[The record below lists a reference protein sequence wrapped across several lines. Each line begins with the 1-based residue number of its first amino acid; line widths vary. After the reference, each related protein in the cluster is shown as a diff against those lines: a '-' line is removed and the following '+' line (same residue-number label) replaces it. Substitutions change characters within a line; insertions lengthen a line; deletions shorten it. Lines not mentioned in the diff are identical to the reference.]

1 MIVFMSGLLDV
12 SMTAELRGW
21 LSSARFA
28 DGRATAGPDA
38 RRVKSNEQVGHDD
51 ASLAGMQD
59 RVSAALR
66 AHRLFNAAAR
76 PRTIRPPLFSRYVP
90 GMEYGTH
97 MDDALMGGMR
107 TDLSLTVFLSD
118 PGAYEG
124 GELVIESAAGEQGV
138 KLPAGCGV
146 LYPTGALHRVAPV
159 TGGERLAAVTWVR
172 SLVRDPGAREI
183 LFDLDNARHVLGEQ
197 VGSTPGMLLLAKVQ
211 GNLLRRW
218 VED

>member
-1 MIVFMSGLLDV
+1 MSDLLDAALV
-12 SMTAELRGW
+12 AELRRW
-21 LSSARFA
+21 LDGARFA
-28 DGRATAGPDA
+28 DGRATAGRDA
-38 RRVKSNEQVGHDD
+38 RLVKHNEQVGRDD
-51 ASLAGMQD
+51 ADGAEMGE
-59 RVSAALR
+59 RVSEALR
-66 AHRLFNAAAR
+66 RNRLFAAAAR
-76 PRTIRPPLFSRYVP
+76 PHTIRPPIFSRYVP

-118 PGAYEG
+118 PGSYDG
-124 GELVIESAAGEQGV
+124 GELVIESSAGEQEV

-159 TGGERLAAVTWVR
+159 TRGERLAAVTWVR

-183 LFDLDNARHVLGEQ
+183 LFDLENARHLLKERLGQ
-197 VGSTPGMLLLAKVQ
+197 TPEMLLLSKVQ